1 MAIKARHYFI
11 FLIFILIIALCI
23 LAFYAVKIQ
32 EYIQD
37 KPIQIDEP
45 GVIVL
50 VPRGMKMEMLALE
63 LEQNKVLDHPN
74 WFLMWI
80 RYTDVRKKIKAGEYL
95 IKPGMTLQG
104 IIDMMIAGRVV
115 QHSLTIVPGWN
126 FDYVMDALTKNT
138 KLSHTLTDKSKAE
151 IMAILGHP
159 NENPEGRFFPD
170 TYHFPLGTTDL
181 AFLKRAFQKLD
192 EKLSL
197 AWENREP
204 NLLLKTPYE
213 ALILASIIEK
223 ETNVV
228 EEYPEIAGVFIRR
241 LERNMPLQADPTVI
255 YGAKNYNGQITKEML
270 STPTEYNTYLK
281 AGLPPTPIAM
291 PGEKALYAATHPKP
305 GNSLYFVARGEGRGH
320 VFSATLDEHQ
330 KAVTQYRQAI
340 LNASNPS
347 QSTSPFPAPAS
358 IMTNPSPSAGAQ

>member
-1 MAIKARHYFI
+1 MAIRLRHYFI
-11 FLIFILIIALCI
+11 FFFLILVIALCI
-23 LAFYAVKIQ
+23 LAFYAAQIQ
-32 EYIQD
+32 EYIRE

-50 VPRGMKMEMLALE
+50 VPRGMKMETLALA
-63 LEQNKVLDHPN
+63 LEQNKVLEHPY
-74 WFLMWI
+74 WFLLWI

-95 IKPGMTLQG
+95 IKPGMTLQA

-126 FDYVMDALTKNT
+126 FDYVMDAVSKNT
-138 KLSHTLTDKSKAE
+138 KLSHTLADKSKAE

-159 NENPEGRFFPD
+159 DENPEGRFFPD

-181 AFLKRAFQKLD
+181 AFLKRAFHKLD
-192 EKLSL
+192 EKLYA
-197 AWENREP
+197 AWENRDP
-204 NLLLKTPYE
+204 NLFLKTPYE

-270 STPTEYNTYLK
+270 NTPTEYNTYLR

-291 PGEKALYAATHPKP
+291 PGEKAIYAATHPKP
-305 GNSLYFVARGEGRGH
+305 GNSLYFVARGQGPGH

-330 KAVTQYRQAI
+330 QAVTQYRQAI
-340 LNASNPS
+340 SNTSNPLPS
-347 QSTSPFPAPAS
+347 QSSSPAP
-358 IMTNPSPSAGAQ
+358 IMTDPSPSVGTQ